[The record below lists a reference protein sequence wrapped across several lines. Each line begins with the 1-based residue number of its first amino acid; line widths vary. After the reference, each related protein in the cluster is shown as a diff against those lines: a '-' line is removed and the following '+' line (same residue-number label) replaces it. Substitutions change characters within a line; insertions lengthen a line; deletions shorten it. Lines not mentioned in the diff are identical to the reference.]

1 MNIPDSPQLRTV
13 LLVVTLG
20 VTLVGWGVGVGVFQS
35 QLTAQTATAVRLE
48 RLIEQ
53 NTESGRSRDVE
64 IRALQLGA
72 GRVDERLINILTGIN
87 EIKRQL
93 EVRP

>member
-1 MNIPDSPQLRTV
+1 MNIPDNPQIRTLLSAASLVAIIVGGGV
-13 LLVVTLG
+13 L
-20 VTLVGWGVGVGVFQS
+20 WGTSQAQS
-35 QLTAQTATAVRLE
+35 AEQGRIIARMEVLIGQNNTAD
-48 RLIEQ
+48 I
-53 NTESGRSRDVE
+53 GRDVE

-93 EVRP
+93 ELRP